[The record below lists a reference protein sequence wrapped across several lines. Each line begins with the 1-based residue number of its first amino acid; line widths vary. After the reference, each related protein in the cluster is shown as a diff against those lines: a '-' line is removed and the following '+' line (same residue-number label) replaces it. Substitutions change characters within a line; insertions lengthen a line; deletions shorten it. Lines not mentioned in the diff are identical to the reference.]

1 MTSLQRAKGEY
12 NTWFGSG
19 GPKGLSARLLFG
31 PFGLWLASTPLV
43 RLPEE
48 LHLDSTMVHL
58 DIGCGAGALVK
69 HLNSRVG
76 ATLPSV
82 GVDLSHNALRL
93 AGSDDNT
100 NRYVE
105 ASGTNLPFATNTFSL
120 VTAGY
125 VIKHLDDPDL
135 LLLFSEIHR
144 VLAPG
149 GLMVVWEFGP
159 SNSKL
164 LNRWNSRVLS
174 RYVSPPRLRPI
185 NTLIDLAKN
194 SGFEY
199 VDNAGLRPFL
209 LPPIPRVSMIGGKPP
224 DGYVMPEN
232 TSSLKN

>member
-1 MTSLQRAKGEY
+1 M
-12 NTWFGSG
+12 
-19 GPKGLSARLLFG
+19 
-31 PFGLWLASTPLV
+31 
-43 RLPEE
+43 
-48 LHLDSTMVHL
+48 
-58 DIGCGAGALVK
+58 
-69 HLNSRVG
+69 
-76 ATLPSV
+76 
-82 GVDLSHNALRL
+82 
-93 AGSDDNT
+93 
-100 NRYVE
+100 
-105 ASGTNLPFATNTFSL
+105 
-120 VTAGY
+120 TAGY

-164 LNRWNSRVLS
+164 LNRWNSGVLS

-185 NTLIDLAKN
+185 NTLIELAKN

>member
-1 MTSLQRAKGEY
+1 MTSLKLTKDEY
-12 NTWFGSG
+12 NRWFGSG
-19 GPKGLSARLLFG
+19 GPKGLSARTLFG

-48 LHLDSTMVHL
+48 LHLDSTMAHL

-82 GVDLSHNALRL
+82 GVDISHNALRL
-93 AGSDDNT
+93 AKSIDPT
-100 NRYVE
+100 NRYIE

-125 VIKHLDDPDL
+125 VVKHLDDPDL
-135 LLLFSEIHR
+135 LLLFSEILR

-149 GLMVVWEFGP
+149 GLMIVWEFGP
-159 SNSKL
+159 SGSGL
-164 LNRWNSRVLS
+164 LNRWHSRVLS
-174 RYVSPPRLRPI
+174 QYISPPRLRPVSA
-185 NTLIDLAKN
+185 LIDSAKT

-199 VDNAGLRPFL
+199 VANAGLRPFL
-209 LPPIPRVSMIGGKPP
+209 LPPIPRVSLIGGKLP
-224 DGYVMPEN
+224 DGYVMPEA
-232 TSSLKN
+232 TSP